1 MQPLPCNLIYSI
13 KYFLQVRK
21 TPRTNILLSI
31 AFSIFSIKLITEC
44 AVKILFWNPNCFLYR
59 TFWSF
64 KNPFNLLCTSFS
76 VILSRFDSGMIGL

>member
-44 AVKILFWNPNCFLYR
+44 AVKFYFGIQIAFYIEPFGHSKIPLTFYAQVFLLFYQDL
-59 TFWSF
+59 
-64 KNPFNLLCTSFS
+64 
-76 VILSRFDSGMIGL
+76 IAG